1 MDPDWR
7 CISYWIW
14 VYSIAML
21 VIQTVLGL
29 GISEASCQ
37 YHQAKTKVFGHPGL
51 VISRRSFA
59 TVRVFFVLGIFNVVT
74 WTFFFPANKQLRE
87 RWKAVRLWRVLRS
100 KVHNSKNQNRQV
112 PWYCWCTKSCTTK
125 DDDYLTIH
133 RVLTIPGGAGFRPW
147 TVVPPLR
154 SIKWVKT
161 PPFLW

>member
-1 MDPDWR
+1 M
-7 CISYWIW
+7 YFLLN
-14 VYSIAML
+14 M
-21 VIQTVLGL
+21 
-29 GISEASCQ
+29 
-37 YHQAKTKVFGHPGL
+37 
-51 VISRRSFA
+51 
-59 TVRVFFVLGIFNVVT
+59 GIFHCYVSHPNGAWPWYFWSILPVSPGENQGFWSSGVGDKPPIICYCKS
-74 WTFFFPANKQLRE
+74 FFCLGHFQCRDMDVFFPANKQLRE